1 MRRALEKLVL
11 KVRGVDLEELE
22 EEWKALDE
30 AKAKREAERERA
42 RQEAVRRE
50 YEWER
55 GGS

>member
-50 YEWER
+50 YEWKR